1 MAKRLYVGNLPYEVT
16 QDQLQKLFSE
26 AGTVDEVNLITDKMT
41 GRAKGFAFID
51 MGTEKEAQEAIKKFN
66 DYELDGR
73 KLVVNE
79 ARPREDRGNRGGGF
93 GGGNRR
99 SSY

>member
-26 AGTVDEVNLITDKMT
+26 VGTVDEVNLITDRMT

-51 MGTEKEAQEAIKKFN
+51 MGSEKEAKEAIKKF
-66 DYELDGR
+66 DGYELDGR

-79 ARPREDRGNRGGGF
+79 ARPREDRSNRGGF